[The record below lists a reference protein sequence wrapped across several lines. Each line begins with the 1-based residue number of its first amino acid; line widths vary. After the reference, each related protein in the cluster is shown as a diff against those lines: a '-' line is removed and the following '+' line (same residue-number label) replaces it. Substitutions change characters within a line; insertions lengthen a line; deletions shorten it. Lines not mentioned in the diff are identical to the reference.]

1 LAELDVADPAY
12 FCAGYM
18 PRVQPMV
25 PIAFDSP
32 APARE
37 FYHSKD
43 YQDVIG
49 YRLDS
54 ARVHLYLLDGI
65 ARS

>member
-18 PRVQPMV
+18 PRVQSMV
-25 PIAFDSP
+25 SIAFASP
-32 APARE
+32 ATARE

-54 ARVHLYLLDGI
+54 ARVHLYLLDGV
-65 ARS
+65 ASS